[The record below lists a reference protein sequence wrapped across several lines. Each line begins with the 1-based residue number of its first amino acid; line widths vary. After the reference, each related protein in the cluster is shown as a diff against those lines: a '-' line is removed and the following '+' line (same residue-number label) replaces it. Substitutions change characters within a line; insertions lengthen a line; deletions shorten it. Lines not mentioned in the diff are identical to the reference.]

1 MYINA
6 IKSTINVSSTTSFLN
21 VQWRGA
27 VAMSGFQLGGWS
39 QADQPAIHHDANSSE
54 VLGGEAEFI
63 GFTRVLCHECDG

>member
-1 MYINA
+1 MYIHA
-6 IKSTINVSSTTSFLN
+6 IKSTINVSSTTRFLN

-54 VLGGEAEFI
+54 EWLVKLISCDLLGF
-63 GFTRVLCHECDG
+63 FHECDG